1 METVDGVWDNRD
13 SAAEE
18 SSQMMASA
26 IGSFDL
32 PSLLVVLLRIS
43 FSGTQISVSDS
54 CRPKLWDQVTCQFYR
69 RYPELMKDK
78 AIGQQ

>member
-18 SSQMMASA
+18 SSQRMASA
-26 IGSFDL
+26 IESFDL

-54 CRPKLWDQVTCQFYR
+54 CRPKLWDQVTIRQFYR
-69 RYPELMKDK
+69 RYPE
-78 AIGQQ
+78 